1 MGRNNQPVHV
11 FLLGVAATVNILK
24 SPKGHLLCS
33 RELYPKKVKAK
44 LIDPDLLWAQL
55 LAR

>member
-24 SPKGHLLCS
+24 SLKGHLLCS